1 MSVTSIR
8 LQTELEIP
16 LDSLAVKLDRS
27 KNYIINQAI
36 KEFLER
42 QNLQESRWADT
53 LIALESVKAGRGV
66 DEVEVGE
73 WLNSWGSE
81 DELEPPKI

>member
-8 LQTELEIP
+8 LQSELEIP

-42 QNLQESRWADT
+42 QNLQESRWTDT
-53 LIALESVKAGRGV
+53 LIGLESVKAGRGV

-73 WLNSWGSE
+73 WLSSWGSE
-81 DELEPPKI
+81 GELEPPKT